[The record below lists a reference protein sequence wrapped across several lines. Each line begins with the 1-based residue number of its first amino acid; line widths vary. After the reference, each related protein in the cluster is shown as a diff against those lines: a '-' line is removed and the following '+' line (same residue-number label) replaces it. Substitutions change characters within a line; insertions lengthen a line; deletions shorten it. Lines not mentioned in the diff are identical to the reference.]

1 MIHPQK
7 ASMIHSGKYEIKK
20 ELCWLAFKLIM
31 IHLASLNDQV
41 WIIGNDSFQK
51 ITDLQM
57 IDDVSLISKVSL
69 WNFSLILNTSKKDIR
84 G

>member
-1 MIHPQK
+1 
-7 ASMIHSGKYEIKK
+7 
-20 ELCWLAFKLIM
+20 M

-69 WNFSLILNTSKKDIR
+69 RNFSLSLNTSKKDIR
-84 G
+84 GLTVAC

>member
-1 MIHPQK
+1 
-7 ASMIHSGKYEIKK
+7 
-20 ELCWLAFKLIM
+20 M

-69 WNFSLILNTSKKDIR
+69 WNFSLSLNTSKKDIR